1 MPTSALPPELSQNL
15 ATSLRLLFLLTILT
29 ILPTIIIAMTSF
41 TRIVVVLALL
51 RQAIGTPTTP
61 PAIIIVTLSLILTGF
76 VMRPTLEEFNKVA
89 LQPYLAKEINEVEF
103 LQKGVEPFKKFMLK
117 NTRKRE
123 LKFFLE
129 LSNIEVKSPE
139 EIPLTVLIP
148 AFLVSELTIA
158 FQIVF
163 VVYLPFLLVDIIV
176 ASILMS
182 LGMMM
187 LPPVMVSLPIKILL
201 FIVVDGWELL
211 IGSLVKS
218 YNY

>member
-1 MPTSALPPELSQNL
+1 MPVSALPAELSQSL
-15 ATSLRLLFLLTILT
+15 ATSLKLLLILTVLT

-41 TRIVVVLALL
+41 TRIVIVLALL

-61 PAIIIVTLSLILTGF
+61 PAIVIVTLSLILTGF
-76 VMRPTLEEFNKVA
+76 IMRPTLEELNKVA
-89 LQPYLAKEINEVEF
+89 LQPYMAKEISEIEL
-103 LQKGVEPFKKFMLK
+103 LQRGIKPFQEFMLK
-117 NTRKRE
+117 NTRKKD

-129 LSNIEVKSPE
+129 LANVKVNSPE

-148 AFLVSELTIA
+148 AFLVSELTVA

-201 FIVVDGWELL
+201 FIAVDGWELL
-211 IGSLVKS
+211 IGSIVRS
-218 YNY
+218 YY

>member
-1 MPTSALPPELSQNL
+1 LPVSALPAELSQSL
-15 ATSLRLLFLLTILT
+15 ATSLKLLLILTVLT

-41 TRIVVVLALL
+41 TRIVIILALL

-61 PAIIIVTLSLILTGF
+61 PAIVIVTLSLILTGF
-76 VMRPTLEEFNKVA
+76 IMRPTLEELNRVA
-89 LQPYLAKEINEVEF
+89 LQPYIAKEINEIEF
-103 LQKGVEPFKKFMLK
+103 LQRGIKPFQKFMLK
-117 NTRKRE
+117 NTRKKD

-129 LSNIEVKSPE
+129 LAKVKVSSPE

-148 AFLVSELTIA
+148 AFLVSELTVA

-201 FIVVDGWELL
+201 FIAVDGWELL
-211 IGSLVKS
+211 IGSIVRS
-218 YNY
+218 YH

>member
-1 MPTSALPPELSQNL
+1 
-15 ATSLRLLFLLTILT
+15 
-29 ILPTIIIAMTSF
+29 MTSF
-41 TRIVVVLALL
+41 TRIVIVLALL

-61 PAIIIVTLSLILTGF
+61 PAIVIVTLSLILTGF
-76 VMRPTLEEFNKVA
+76 IMRPTLEELNRVA
-89 LQPYLAKEINEVEF
+89 LQPYMAQEINEIEL
-103 LQKGVEPFKKFMLK
+103 LQRSIKPFQEFMLK
-117 NTRKRE
+117 NTRKRD

-129 LSNIEVKSPE
+129 LANVKVNSPE

-148 AFLVSELTIA
+148 AFLVSELTVA

-163 VVYLPFLLVDIIV
+163 VVFLPFLLVDIIV

-201 FIVVDGWELL
+201 FIAVDGWELL
-211 IGSLVKS
+211 IGSIVKS
-218 YNY
+218 YH

>member
-1 MPTSALPPELSQNL
+1 MPVSALPAELSQSL
-15 ATSLRLLFLLTILT
+15 ATSLKLLLILTVLT

-41 TRIVVVLALL
+41 TRIVIVLALL

-61 PAIIIVTLSLILTGF
+61 PAIVIVTLSLILTGF
-76 VMRPTLEEFNKVA
+76 IMRPTLEELNKVA
-89 LQPYLAKEINEVEF
+89 LQPYIAKEINEVEL
-103 LQKGVEPFKKFMLK
+103 LQRGKKPFQEFMLK
-117 NTRKRE
+117 NTRKKD

-129 LSNIEVKSPE
+129 LANVKVNSPE
-139 EIPLTVLIP
+139 EIPLIVLIP
-148 AFLVSELTIA
+148 AYLVSELTVA

-201 FIVVDGWELL
+201 FIAVDGWELL
-211 IGSLVKS
+211 IGSIVKS
-218 YNY
+218 YY

>member
-1 MPTSALPPELSQNL
+1 MPVSALPAELSQSL
-15 ATSLRLLFLLTILT
+15 ATSLKLLLILTVLT

-41 TRIVVVLALL
+41 TRIVIVLALL

-61 PAIIIVTLSLILTGF
+61 PAIVIVTLSLILTGF
-76 VMRPTLEEFNKVA
+76 IMRPTLEELNRVA
-89 LQPYLAKEINEVEF
+89 LQPYMAKEISEIEL
-103 LQKGVEPFKKFMLK
+103 LQRGIKPFQEFMLK
-117 NTRKRE
+117 NTRKRD

-129 LSNIEVKSPE
+129 LANVKVNSPE

-148 AFLVSELTIA
+148 AFLVSELTVA

-201 FIVVDGWELL
+201 FIAVDGWELL
-211 IGSLVKS
+211 IGSIVRS
-218 YNY
+218 YY

>member
-1 MPTSALPPELSQNL
+1 MPASVLPAELSQSL
-15 ATSLRLLFLLTILT
+15 ATSLRLLLILTVLT

-41 TRIVVVLALL
+41 TRIVIVLALL
-51 RQAIGTPTTP
+51 RQAVGTPTTP
-61 PAIIIVTLSLILTGF
+61 PAIVIVTLSLILTAF
-76 VMRPTLEEFNKVA
+76 IMRPTFEELNRVA
-89 LQPYLAKEINEVEF
+89 LQPYLTMEINEVEL
-103 LQKGVEPFKKFMLK
+103 LQRGIKPFREFMLK
-117 NTRKRE
+117 NTRKKD

-129 LSNIEVKSPE
+129 LANLKVKSPE

-148 AFLVSELTIA
+148 AFLVSELTVA

-201 FIVVDGWELL
+201 FIAVDGWELL
-211 IGSLVKS
+211 IGSIVKS
-218 YNY
+218 YH

>member
-1 MPTSALPPELSQNL
+1 MPVSALPVELSQSL
-15 ATSLRLLFLLTILT
+15 ATSLKLLLILTVLT

-41 TRIVVVLALL
+41 TRIVIVLALL

-61 PAIIIVTLSLILTGF
+61 PAIVIVTLSLILTGF
-76 VMRPTLEEFNKVA
+76 IMRPTLEELNKVA
-89 LQPYLAKEINEVEF
+89 LQPYIAKEINEIEF
-103 LQKGVEPFKKFMLK
+103 LQRGIKPFQKFMLK
-117 NTRKRE
+117 NTRKKD

-129 LSNIEVKSPE
+129 LAKVKVNSPE

-148 AFLVSELTIA
+148 AFLLSELTVA

-201 FIVVDGWELL
+201 FISVDGWELL
-211 IGSLVKS
+211 ISSIVKS
-218 YNY
+218 YH

>member
-1 MPTSALPPELSQNL
+1 
-15 ATSLRLLFLLTILT
+15 
-29 ILPTIIIAMTSF
+29 
-41 TRIVVVLALL
+41 
-51 RQAIGTPTTP
+51 
-61 PAIIIVTLSLILTGF
+61 
-76 VMRPTLEEFNKVA
+76 MRPTLEELNKVA
-89 LQPYLAKEINEVEF
+89 LQPYIAKEINEVEL
-103 LQKGVEPFKKFMLK
+103 LQRGIKPFQKFMLK
-117 NTRKRE
+117 NTRKKD

-129 LSNIEVKSPE
+129 LANLKVKSPE

-148 AFLVSELTIA
+148 AFLVSELTVA

-201 FIVVDGWELL
+201 FIAVDGWELL
-211 IGSLVKS
+211 IGSIVRS
-218 YNY
+218 YS

>member
-1 MPTSALPPELSQNL
+1 LPTSALPPELSQNL

>member
-1 MPTSALPPELSQNL
+1 LPVSALPAELSQSL
-15 ATSLRLLFLLTILT
+15 ATSLKLLLILTVLT

-41 TRIVVVLALL
+41 TRIVIVLALL

-61 PAIIIVTLSLILTGF
+61 PAIVIVTLSLILTGF
-76 VMRPTLEEFNKVA
+76 IMRPTLEELNKVA
-89 LQPYLAKEINEVEF
+89 LQPYIAKEINEVEL
-103 LQKGVEPFKKFMLK
+103 LQRGKKPFQEFMLK
-117 NTRKRE
+117 NTRKKD

-129 LSNIEVKSPE
+129 LANVKVNSPE
-139 EIPLTVLIP
+139 EIPLIVLIP
-148 AFLVSELTIA
+148 AYLVSELTVA

-201 FIVVDGWELL
+201 FIAVDGWELL
-211 IGSLVKS
+211 IGSIVKS
-218 YNY
+218 YY

>member
-1 MPTSALPPELSQNL
+1 LPSPVISPELTQSL
-15 ATSLRLLFLLTILT
+15 ASSLRILLLLTFLT
-29 ILPTIIIAMTSF
+29 ILPTLIIAMTSF
-41 TRIVVVLALL
+41 TRIVIVLSLL
-51 RQAIGTPTTP
+51 RQALGTPTTP
-61 PAIIIVTLSLILTGF
+61 PAIVIVTLSLILTAF

-89 LQPYLAKEINEVEF
+89 LQPYLSKEINEVEF
-103 LQKGVEPFKKFMLK
+103 LERGVEPFKKFMLR

-123 LKFFLE
+123 LNFFLK
-129 LSNIEVKSPE
+129 LSNLRVNSPE

-163 VVYLPFLLVDIIV
+163 VVYLPFLLIDIIV

-187 LPPVMVSLPIKILL
+187 LPPVMISLPIKILL
-201 FIVVDGWELL
+201 FVVVDGWELL

-218 YNY
+218 YS

>member
-1 MPTSALPPELSQNL
+1 MPAPTLPVELNQSL
-15 ATSLRLLFLLTILT
+15 ATSLRLLLILT
-29 ILPTIIIAMTSF
+29 VLTLLPTIIIAMTSF
-41 TRIVVVLALL
+41 TRIVIVLALL

-61 PAIIIVTLSLILTGF
+61 PAIVIVTLSLILTGF
-76 VMRPTLEEFNKVA
+76 IMRPTLEEFNRVA
-89 LQPYLAKEINEVEF
+89 LQPYMAKEINEFE
-103 LQKGVEPFKKFMLK
+103 LLKRGVKPFEKFMLK
-117 NTRKRE
+117 NTRKKD

-129 LSNIEVKSPE
+129 LAKIKVNSPE

-148 AFLVSELTIA
+148 AFLVSELTVA

-163 VVYLPFLLVDIIV
+163 VVYLPFLLIDIIV

-218 YNY
+218 YH

>member
-1 MPTSALPPELSQNL
+1 MPLSALPPELSQSL
-15 ATSLRLLFLLTILT
+15 ATSLKLLLVLTVLT

-41 TRIVVVLALL
+41 TRIVIVLALL

-61 PAIIIVTLSLILTGF
+61 PAIVIVTLSLILTGF
-76 VMRPTLEEFNKVA
+76 IMRPTLEELNRVA
-89 LQPYLAKEINEVEF
+89 LQPYMAQEINEIEL
-103 LQKGVEPFKKFMLK
+103 LQRSIKPFQEFMLK
-117 NTRKRE
+117 NTRKRD

-129 LSNIEVKSPE
+129 LANVKVNSPE

-148 AFLVSELTIA
+148 AFLVSELTVA

-163 VVYLPFLLVDIIV
+163 VVFLPFLLVDIIV

-201 FIVVDGWELL
+201 FIAVDGWELL
-211 IGSLVKS
+211 IGSIVKS
-218 YNY
+218 YH

>member
-1 MPTSALPPELSQNL
+1 MPVSALPAELSQSL
-15 ATSLRLLFLLTILT
+15 ATSLKLLLILTVLT

-41 TRIVVVLALL
+41 TRIVIVLALL
-51 RQAIGTPTTP
+51 RHAVGTPTTP

-76 VMRPTLEEFNKVA
+76 IMRPTLEELNKVA
-89 LQPYLAKEINEVEF
+89 LQPYIAREIDEIEL
-103 LQKGVEPFKKFMLK
+103 LQRGIKPFQEFMLK
-117 NTRKRE
+117 NTRKRD

-129 LSNIEVKSPE
+129 LAKVKVESPE
-139 EIPLTVLIP
+139 EIPLTVLVP
-148 AFLVSELTIA
+148 AFLVSELTVA

-187 LPPVMVSLPIKILL
+187 LPPVMVSLPVKILL
-201 FIVVDGWELL
+201 FIAVDGWELL
-211 IGSLVKS
+211 IGSIVKS
-218 YNY
+218 YH

>member
-1 MPTSALPPELSQNL
+1 MPVSALPAELSQSL
-15 ATSLRLLFLLTILT
+15 ATSLKLLLILTVLT

-41 TRIVVVLALL
+41 TRIVIILALL

-61 PAIIIVTLSLILTGF
+61 PAIVIVTLSLILTGF
-76 VMRPTLEEFNKVA
+76 IMRPTLEELNRVA
-89 LQPYLAKEINEVEF
+89 LQPYIAKEINEIEF
-103 LQKGVEPFKKFMLK
+103 LQRGIKPFQKFMLK
-117 NTRKRE
+117 NTRKKD

-129 LSNIEVKSPE
+129 LAKVKVSSPE

-148 AFLVSELTIA
+148 AFLVSELTVA

-201 FIVVDGWELL
+201 FIAVDGWELL
-211 IGSLVKS
+211 IGSIVRS
-218 YNY
+218 YH

>member
-1 MPTSALPPELSQNL
+1 
-15 ATSLRLLFLLTILT
+15 
-29 ILPTIIIAMTSF
+29 MTSF
-41 TRIVVVLALL
+41 TRIVIVLSLL
-51 RQAIGTPTTP
+51 RQALGTPTTP
-61 PAIIIVTLSLILTGF
+61 PAIVIVTLSLILTGF

-89 LQPYLAKEINEVEF
+89 LQPYLSKEINEVEF
-103 LQKGVEPFKKFMLK
+103 LERGVEPFKKFMLR

-123 LKFFLE
+123 LNFFLR
-129 LSNIEVKSPE
+129 LSNLRVNSPE

-163 VVYLPFLLVDIIV
+163 VVYLPFLLIDIIV

-187 LPPVMVSLPIKILL
+187 LPPVMISLPIKILL
-201 FIVVDGWELL
+201 FVVVDGWELL

-218 YNY
+218 YS

>member
-1 MPTSALPPELSQNL
+1 LPASVLPPELSQNL
-15 ATSLRLLFLLTILT
+15 ATSLRLLLILTVLT
-29 ILPTIIIAMTSF
+29 ILPTIVIAMTSF
-41 TRIVVVLALL
+41 TRIVIVLALL
-51 RQAIGTPTTP
+51 RQAMGTPTTP
-61 PAIIIVTLSLILTGF
+61 PAIVIVTLSLMLTGF
-76 VMRPTLEEFNKVA
+76 VMRPTLEEFNRVA

-103 LQKGVEPFKKFMLK
+103 LQRGIEPFKEFMLK

-129 LSNIEVKSPE
+129 LAGLKVKSPR

-148 AFLVSELTIA
+148 AFLVSELTVA

-163 VVYLPFLLVDIIV
+163 VVYLPFLLIDIVV

-218 YNY
+218 YNF

>member
-1 MPTSALPPELSQNL
+1 
-15 ATSLRLLFLLTILT
+15 
-29 ILPTIIIAMTSF
+29 
-41 TRIVVVLALL
+41 
-51 RQAIGTPTTP
+51 
-61 PAIIIVTLSLILTGF
+61 
-76 VMRPTLEEFNKVA
+76 
-89 LQPYLAKEINEVEF
+89 
-103 LQKGVEPFKKFMLK
+103 MLK
-117 NTRKRE
+117 NTRKKD

-129 LSNIEVKSPE
+129 LANVKVNSPE

-148 AFLVSELTIA
+148 AFLVSELTVA

-201 FIVVDGWELL
+201 FIAVDGWELL
-211 IGSLVKS
+211 IGSIVKS
-218 YNY
+218 YY

>member
-187 LPPVMVSLPIKILL
+187 LPPVMISLPIK
-201 FIVVDGWELL
+201 L
-211 IGSLVKS
+211 IFFFGIKRVSR
-218 YNY
+218 

>member
-1 MPTSALPPELSQNL
+1 MPASVLPAELSQSL
-15 ATSLRLLFLLTILT
+15 ATSLRLLLILTVLT

-41 TRIVVVLALL
+41 TRIVIVLALL
-51 RQAIGTPTTP
+51 RQAVGTPTTP
-61 PAIIIVTLSLILTGF
+61 PAIVIVTLSLILTGF
-76 VMRPTLEEFNKVA
+76 IMRPTLEELNEVA
-89 LQPYLAKEINEVEF
+89 LQPYIAKEINEIEL
-103 LQKGVEPFKKFMLK
+103 LQRGIKPFQEFMLK
-117 NTRKRE
+117 NTRKKD

-129 LSNIEVKSPE
+129 LADVKVNSPE
-139 EIPLTVLIP
+139 EIPLAVLIP
-148 AFLVSELTIA
+148 AYLISELTVA

-201 FIVVDGWELL
+201 FIAVDGWELL
-211 IGSLVKS
+211 IGSIVKS
-218 YNY
+218 YH

>member
-1 MPTSALPPELSQNL
+1 LPAPTLPVELNQSL
-15 ATSLRLLFLLTILT
+15 ATSLRLLLILT
-29 ILPTIIIAMTSF
+29 VLTLLPTIIIAMTSF
-41 TRIVVVLALL
+41 TRIVIVLALL

-61 PAIIIVTLSLILTGF
+61 PAIVIVTLSLILTGF
-76 VMRPTLEEFNKVA
+76 IMRPTLEEFNRVA
-89 LQPYLAKEINEVEF
+89 LQPYMAKEINEFE
-103 LQKGVEPFKKFMLK
+103 LLKRGVKPFEKFMLK
-117 NTRKRE
+117 NTRKKD

-129 LSNIEVKSPE
+129 LAKIKVNSPE

-148 AFLVSELTIA
+148 AFLVSELTVA

-163 VVYLPFLLVDIIV
+163 VVYLPFLLIDIIV

-218 YNY
+218 YH

>member
-1 MPTSALPPELSQNL
+1 MPLSALPPELSQSL
-15 ATSLRLLFLLTILT
+15 ATSLRLLLILTVLT

-41 TRIVVVLALL
+41 TRIVIVLALL
-51 RQAIGTPTTP
+51 RQAVGTPTTP
-61 PAIIIVTLSLILTGF
+61 PAIVIVTLSLILTGF
-76 VMRPTLEEFNKVA
+76 IMRPTLEELNKVA
-89 LQPYLAKEINEVEF
+89 LQPYMAMEISEVEL
-103 LQKGVEPFKKFMLK
+103 LQRGIKPFREFMLK
-117 NTRKRE
+117 NTRKKD

-129 LSNIEVKSPE
+129 LANLKVKSPE

-148 AFLVSELTIA
+148 AFLVSELTVA

-201 FIVVDGWELL
+201 FIAVDGWELL
-211 IGSLVKS
+211 IGSIVKS
-218 YNY
+218 YH